1 MHLAAA
7 LAQQRASERI
17 NAQTEPHSL
26 LEFLFSVTSPHTKIL
41 QVAKL

>member
-17 NAQTEPHSL
+17 NAQTE
-26 LEFLFSVTSPHTKIL
+26 FLFSVTSPHTKIL